1 MATDL
6 VEINP
11 EEPQPEVLEQAAAAV
26 RRGKVVAIPSD
37 ALYTL
42 VADPFNLRAVT
53 QAFKAKGRE
62 LQRSLPILV
71 RDIVMAE
78 ELAGELNNRFFLLA
92 RRFWPGPLT
101 IIVPASAKIPLKV
114 TGNTGR
120 MALRQSRSKILN
132 LLIDLLNEPLIS
144 TSANISG
151 HPTCRSG
158 IEVFGMMDGRVD
170 LVIDGGACTG
180 QGATTVD
187 ITDPYWKVI
196 KAGAIEEKEIAA
208 CLQPAQH
215 GHSCLWWFSFPQ
227 GHPGK
232 KALVPLKQH
241 LPRRSPIASARRQAP
256 VRADRDGMRA
266 SGSRDGPPEI
276 SASPAGAQDRP
287 CGRRPHASPDTRI
300 VWLPEGQAAERS
312 GCAFHVSRSI
322 WADPASGPCKWTAP
336 WQVCLPHRPWLR
348 PVNSRR

>member
-11 EEPQPEVLEQAAAAV
+11 EEPQPAVLERAAAAV

-62 LQRSLPILV
+62 LNRSLPILV
-71 RDIVMAE
+71 RDIMMAE
-78 ELAGELNNRFFLLA
+78 EFAGELNNRFFLLA

-120 MALRQSRSKILN
+120 MALRQSRSVILN
-132 LLIDLLNEPLIS
+132 RLIEVLNGPLIA

-170 LVIDGGACTG
+170 LVVDGGACIG
-180 QGATTVD
+180 PGATTVD
-187 ITDPYWKVI
+187 ITEPVWKVI
-196 KAGAIEEKEIAA
+196 KQGAIEEKEIAD
-208 CLQPAQH
+208 CLQPA
-215 GHSCLWWFSFPQ
+215 
-227 GHPGK
+227 
-232 KALVPLKQH
+232 
-241 LPRRSPIASARRQAP
+241 
-256 VRADRDGMRA
+256 
-266 SGSRDGPPEI
+266 
-276 SASPAGAQDRP
+276 
-287 CGRRPHASPDTRI
+287 
-300 VWLPEGQAAERS
+300 
-312 GCAFHVSRSI
+312 
-322 WADPASGPCKWTAP
+322 
-336 WQVCLPHRPWLR
+336 
-348 PVNSRR
+348 

>member
-196 KAGAIEEKEIAA
+196 KAGAIEEKEIAE
-208 CLQPAQH
+208 CLQPA
-215 GHSCLWWFSFPQ
+215 
-227 GHPGK
+227 
-232 KALVPLKQH
+232 
-241 LPRRSPIASARRQAP
+241 
-256 VRADRDGMRA
+256 
-266 SGSRDGPPEI
+266 
-276 SASPAGAQDRP
+276 
-287 CGRRPHASPDTRI
+287 
-300 VWLPEGQAAERS
+300 
-312 GCAFHVSRSI
+312 
-322 WADPASGPCKWTAP
+322 
-336 WQVCLPHRPWLR
+336 
-348 PVNSRR
+348 

>member
-11 EEPQPEVLEQAAAAV
+11 EEPQPAVLERAAAAV

-62 LQRSLPILV
+62 LNRSLPILV
-71 RDIVMAE
+71 RDIMMAE
-78 ELAGELNNRFFLLA
+78 EFAGELNNRFFLLA

-120 MALRQSRSKILN
+120 MALRQSRSVILN
-132 LLIDLLNEPLIS
+132 RLIEVLNGPLIA

-170 LVIDGGACTG
+170 LVVDGGACVG
-180 QGATTVD
+180 PGATTVD
-187 ITDPYWKVI
+187 ITEPVWKVI
-196 KAGAIEEKEIAA
+196 KQGAIEEKEIAD
-208 CLQPAQH
+208 CLQPA
-215 GHSCLWWFSFPQ
+215 
-227 GHPGK
+227 
-232 KALVPLKQH
+232 
-241 LPRRSPIASARRQAP
+241 
-256 VRADRDGMRA
+256 
-266 SGSRDGPPEI
+266 
-276 SASPAGAQDRP
+276 
-287 CGRRPHASPDTRI
+287 
-300 VWLPEGQAAERS
+300 
-312 GCAFHVSRSI
+312 
-322 WADPASGPCKWTAP
+322 
-336 WQVCLPHRPWLR
+336 
-348 PVNSRR
+348 